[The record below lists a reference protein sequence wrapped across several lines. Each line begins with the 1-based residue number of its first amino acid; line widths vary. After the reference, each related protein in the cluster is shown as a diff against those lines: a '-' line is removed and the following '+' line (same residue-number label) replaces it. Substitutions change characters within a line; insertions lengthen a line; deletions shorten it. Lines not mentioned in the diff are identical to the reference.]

1 MSIEGVG
8 IFLWLAVFN
17 YGEPILDTTKFERT
31 FWTFNTIEECIEY
44 GDKSDFIVNYIR
56 NNDGTDWIFA
66 LCLDPSTADR
76 GYILPTYDS
85 GETPIEIQ
93 IIILNFETAMTEEV
107 IPDVLGIPTEQIPP
121 KTAIYKSWPY

>member
-1 MSIEGVG
+1 MNLEGIG

-17 YGEPILDTTKFERT
+17 YGENITETTKFERT

-76 GYILPTYDS
+76 GYILPTYSS

-93 IIILNFETAMTEEV
+93 IIILK
-107 IPDVLGIPTEQIPP
+107 VL
-121 KTAIYKSWPY
+121 

>member
-44 GDKSDFIVNYIR
+44 GDKSDFIVNYLSTKTDKVFGGQGGSIIHIADSIDRSKKIR
-56 NNDGTDWIFA
+56 
-66 LCLDPSTADR
+66 R
-76 GYILPTYDS
+76 
-85 GETPIEIQ
+85 
-93 IIILNFETAMTEEV
+93 
-107 IPDVLGIPTEQIPP
+107 
-121 KTAIYKSWPY
+121 